1 MQRLLFRI
9 MLCLSAQIWAIGL
22 FVEIDS
28 KVTNN
33 LSQPVDIMC
42 QVSNPTSEC
51 YGGPCVWIS
60 WPEAKIAPGETKSVP
75 LWIGRMNKSQ
85 MLLTFMTSVDAD
97 YSSTSD
103 YTSAQ
108 LKSLETEH
116 VGEMAIEYDLIKG
129 EIFGLSQKGNLYYS
143 LDYQSGHK
151 LDVTLG

>member
-1 MQRLLFRI
+1 MQRLISRI
-9 MLCLSAQIWAIGL
+9 ILCLSAQIWAMGL

-33 LSQPVDIMC
+33 LSEPVDVMC

-51 YGGPCVWIS
+51 YGGPCIWIS
-60 WPEAKIAPGETKSVP
+60 WPEAKIEPGETRQVP

-85 MLLTFMTSVDAD
+85 MLLTFMTSLDAEALA
-97 YSSTSD
+97 TSD

-108 LKSLETEH
+108 LKSSDTEH
-116 VGEMAIEYDLIKG
+116 LGEVLIEYNLIKG
-129 EIFGLSQKGNLYYS
+129 EIFGLAQKGNLYYN

-151 LDVTLG
+151 LDITLG